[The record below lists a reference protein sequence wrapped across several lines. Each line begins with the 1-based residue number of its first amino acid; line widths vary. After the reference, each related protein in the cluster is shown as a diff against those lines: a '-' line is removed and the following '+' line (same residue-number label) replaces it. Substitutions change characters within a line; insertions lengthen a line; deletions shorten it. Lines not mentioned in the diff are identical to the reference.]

1 MKALITGI
9 TGFVGK
15 HLANELHRNNY
26 EVYGA
31 DIIAKDENT
40 LECDILD
47 RVSIQNVLEQVKP
60 NVIFHMAGQS
70 SVAKSWSNPNLTFDL
85 NVKGTINL
93 LETIKMFDNEI
104 QVLLIGS
111 SDQYGKITV
120 QDGIV
125 NEEVPL
131 CPATP
136 YAVSKCAQEEL
147 GKLYH
152 SAYGMNIYLTRSFNH
167 IGIGQSKG
175 FVIPDVASGIAEIEK
190 HKSDTLKIGNLA
202 VKRDFCD
209 VKDIV
214 RAYRLIVE
222 KGRSGVVY
230 NVGSGESYC
239 IQELVDK
246 LIAMSK
252 CTIKIERDPSR
263 MRPSDVPCIQCDHSR
278 LTQEIGW
285 QPEIEIEKTLKDI
298 LDYFRTVIEDE
309 E

>member
-1 MKALITGI
+1 MKALIIGI
-9 TGFVGK
+9 TGFVGR
-15 HLANELHRNNY
+15 HLTHELHRNNY

-31 DIIAKDENT
+31 DIVSQGDNI

-47 RVSIQNVLEQVKP
+47 RVSILNVLKQVKP
-60 NVIFHMAGQS
+60 SVVFHMAGQS

-93 LETIKMFDNEI
+93 LETIKGFNKEI
-104 QVLLIGS
+104 KVLLVGS

-136 YAVSKCAQEEL
+136 YAISKCAQEEL

-152 SAYGMNIYLTRSFNH
+152 TAYGMNIYLTRSFNH

-175 FVIPDVASGIAEIEK
+175 FVIPDVASGIAEIEA

-209 VKDIV
+209 VRDIV

-222 KGRSGVVY
+222 KGRRGVVY
-230 NVGSGESYC
+230 NVGSGKTYC

-246 LIAMSK
+246 LVAMSE
-252 CTIKIERDPSR
+252 CTIKIKCDPSR

-278 LTQEIGW
+278 LTQETGW
-285 QPEIEIEKTLKDI
+285 QPEVDIEKTLKDI
-298 LDYFRTVIEDE
+298 LNYFRMVVKNE